1 MKVMKKNSSG
11 KEVTDLQRRLRL
23 LDYDLG
29 VTGVDGIFG
38 NRTADAVKRFQQDR
52 GLRSSGV
59 VDQETWQELVD
70 AGYKIGD
77 RMLYLKNPPFRG
89 DDVRMLQ
96 LWMKTLGFYPDN
108 ENGIFCQRTQKALQE
123 FQDNMNIHDDGIL
136 GEQTL
141 KQLNGLQRIIK
152 EKKTS
157 NFPYIKKYHP
167 EGSKYPET
175 VILDLDPVSIEGEE
189 VQPAVIE
196 KYRSD
201 SISAGIKLIGQ
212 CRKILAGQGYDVML
226 TSAGEN
232 AGQAP
237 LAERISRANSSKGGL
252 LVSIGLN
259 FSSDRDANGCSCYY
273 FKGLKSY
280 SMGGF
285 RLAGSIQD
293 RLVKNAGLLDCRI
306 HGANYAILKDTE
318 MISVVVEPAFISND
332 KQRLDILQGGYQE
345 RISKN
350 ICEAVIAFLEDR

>member
-23 LDYDLG
+23 MDYDLG

-38 NRTADAVKRFQQDR
+38 DRTADAVKRFQQDR
-52 GLRSSGV
+52 GLRSSGI

-89 DDVRMLQ
+89 DDVRTLQ
-96 LWMKTLGFYPDN
+96 LWLKTLGFYPDN

-123 FQDNMNIHDDGIL
+123 FQDNMDIHDDGIL

-141 KQLNGLQRIIK
+141 RHLNGLQRIIK

-157 NFPYIKKYHP
+157 NFPYIKKHHP
-167 EGSKYPET
+167 EGSEYPGT
-175 VILDLDPVSIEGEE
+175 VILDLDPASIYGDEQPASIEG
-189 VQPAVIE
+189 
-196 KYRSD
+196 YRSD
-201 SISAGIKLIGQ
+201 SIAICANLIDQ
-212 CRKILAGQGYDVML
+212 CRKILSVQGYSVIL
-226 TSAGEN
+226 ASAGEK
-232 AGQAP
+232 AGPAP
-237 LAERISRANSSKGGL
+237 LPERIYRANSSKGGL

-280 SMGGF
+280 SIGGY

-293 RLVKNAGLLDCRI
+293 RLVKNAGLLDCRT

-318 MISVVVEPAFISND
+318 MISVVVEPAFISNE
-332 KQRLDILQGGYQE
+332 KQRRDILQVPYQE

-350 ICEAVIAFLEDR
+350 ICEALLAFLEDR